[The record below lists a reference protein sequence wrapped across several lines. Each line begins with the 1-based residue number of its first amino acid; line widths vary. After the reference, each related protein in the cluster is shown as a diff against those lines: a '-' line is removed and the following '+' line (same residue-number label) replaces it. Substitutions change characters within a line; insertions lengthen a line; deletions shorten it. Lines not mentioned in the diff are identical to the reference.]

1 MHFSRILSSCCV
13 IFLLFTG
20 YSCRNTSE
28 TKQDGEKVNIKYA
41 EGFDITR
48 YPDYIKVDLRDPWD
62 TTRLLHRYLL
72 VDKKKDLPQV
82 FPTGHWYES
91 RSTVW
96 SSTLRCMAVCSMSW
110 ASQDALSVFANRNT
124 FPVPSLRDGID
135 SGRITDVG
143 NSFSPD
149 VEKIIDLS
157 PEVILVSPF
166 ENCSYGRVEKLDIP
180 IIECADY
187 MENTPLGRAEWIRF
201 IGLFTGRESQAD
213 SLFATIERQYIELCQ
228 RVSGIKNRPTVIA
241 EKKTGSTWFVPGGNS
256 YMARLFADA
265 GADYFWKDDKHAGSL
280 ALSFESVFDKAQSA
294 DFWLFKYSAPTDITL
309 RTLASEHS
317 PYSRFIAFEKGRV
330 FGCNLTRNRFFEE
343 VPLHPDLLLKDFIL
357 IFHPE
362 LFPGERCRYYHHL
375 QP

>member
-1 MHFSRILSSCCV
+1 MHFPRILSSCCV
-13 IFLLFTG
+13 ILLLFTG
-20 YSCRNTSE
+20 YSCRNTSA
-28 TKQDGEKVNIKYA
+28 TKQVGEKVNIKYA

-48 YPDYIKVDLRDPWD
+48 YPDYIRVDLRDPWD

-72 VDKKKDLPQV
+72 VDKKKDLSQSLPDGTLIRTPV
-82 FPTGHWYES
+82 DRMVVYSSVHGSMLDELGIAERIVGVCES
-91 RSTVW
+91 EYIS
-96 SSTLRCMAVCSMSW
+96 
-110 ASQDALSVFANRNT
+110 
-124 FPVPSLRDGID
+124 VPSIRDGIY
-135 SGRITDVG
+135 SGLITDVG

-157 PEVILVSPF
+157 PEAILVSPF
-166 ENCSYGRVEKLDIP
+166 ENCSYGRVEKLNIS

-187 MENTPLGRAEWIRF
+187 MENTPLGRAEWIRL

-213 SLFATIERQYIELCQ
+213 SLFAAIERQYTELCQ

-265 GADYFWKDDKHAGSL
+265 GADYFWKDDEHAGSL

-309 RTLASEHS
+309 RTLASEYS
-317 PYSRFIAFEKGRV
+317 PYSRFIAFEKGLV
-330 FGCNLTRNRFFEE
+330 FGCNLTSNRFFEE

-357 IFHPE
+357 IFHPD

>member
-13 IFLLFTG
+13 ILLLFTG
-20 YSCRNTSE
+20 YSCRNTSA

-48 YPDYIKVDLRDPWD
+48 YPDYIRVDLRDPWD

-72 VDKKKDLPQV
+72 VDKKKDLSQSLPDGTLIRTPV
-82 FPTGHWYES
+82 DRMVVYSSVHGSMLDELGIAERIVGVCES
-91 RSTVW
+91 EYIS
-96 SSTLRCMAVCSMSW
+96 
-110 ASQDALSVFANRNT
+110 
-124 FPVPSLRDGID
+124 VPSIRDGID
-135 SGRITDVG
+135 SGLITDVG

-157 PEVILVSPF
+157 PEAILVSPF
-166 ENCSYGRVEKLDIP
+166 ENCSYGRVEKLNIS

-187 MENTPLGRAEWIRF
+187 MENTPLGRAEWIRL

-213 SLFATIERQYIELCQ
+213 SLFAAIERQYTELCQ

-265 GADYFWKDDKHAGSL
+265 GADYFWKDDEHAGSL

-309 RTLASEHS
+309 RTLASEYS
-317 PYSRFIAFEKGRV
+317 PYSRFIAFEKGLV
-330 FGCNLTRNRFFEE
+330 FGCNLTSNRFFEE

-357 IFHPE
+357 IFHPD

>member
-1 MHFSRILSSCCV
+1 MHFPRILSSCCV
-13 IFLLFTG
+13 ILLLFTG
-20 YSCRNTSE
+20 YSCRNTSA
-28 TKQDGEKVNIKYA
+28 TKQVGEKVNIKYA

-48 YPDYIKVDLRDPWD
+48 YPDYIRVDLRDPWD

-72 VDKKKDLPQV
+72 VDKKKDLSQSLPDGTLIRTPV
-82 FPTGHWYES
+82 DRMVVYSSVHGSMLDELGIAERIVGVCES
-91 RSTVW
+91 EYIS
-96 SSTLRCMAVCSMSW
+96 
-110 ASQDALSVFANRNT
+110 
-124 FPVPSLRDGID
+124 VPSIRDGID
-135 SGRITDVG
+135 SGLITDVG

-157 PEVILVSPF
+157 PEAILVSPF
-166 ENCSYGRVEKLDIP
+166 ENCSYGRVEKLNIS

-187 MENTPLGRAEWIRF
+187 MENTPLGRAEWIRL

-213 SLFATIERQYIELCQ
+213 SLFAAIERQYTELCQ

-265 GADYFWKDDKHAGSL
+265 GADYFWKDDEHAGSL

-309 RTLASEHS
+309 RTLASEYS
-317 PYSRFIAFEKGRV
+317 PYSRFIAFEKGLV
-330 FGCNLTRNRFFEE
+330 FGCNLTSNRFFEE

-357 IFHPE
+357 IFHPD

>member
-1 MHFSRILSSCCV
+1 M
-13 IFLLFTG
+13 
-20 YSCRNTSE
+20 
-28 TKQDGEKVNIKYA
+28 EKVNIKYA

-48 YPDYIKVDLRDPWD
+48 YPDYIRVDLRDPWD

-72 VDKKKDLPQV
+72 VDKKKDLSQSLPDGTLIRTPV
-82 FPTGHWYES
+82 DRMVVYSSVHGSMLDELGIAERIVGVCES
-91 RSTVW
+91 EYIS
-96 SSTLRCMAVCSMSW
+96 
-110 ASQDALSVFANRNT
+110 
-124 FPVPSLRDGID
+124 VPSIRDGID
-135 SGRITDVG
+135 SGLITDVG

-157 PEVILVSPF
+157 PEAILVSPF
-166 ENCSYGRVEKLDIP
+166 ENCSYGRVEKLNIP

-187 MENTPLGRAEWIRF
+187 MENTPLGRAEWIRL

-213 SLFATIERQYIELCQ
+213 SLFAAIERQYTELCQ

-309 RTLASEHS
+309 RTLASEYS
-317 PYSRFIAFEKGRV
+317 PYSRFIAFEKGLV
-330 FGCNLTRNRFFEE
+330 FGCNLTSNRFFEE

-357 IFHPE
+357 IFHPD

>member
-13 IFLLFTG
+13 ILLLFTG
-20 YSCRNTSE
+20 YSCRNTSA

-48 YPDYIKVDLRDPWD
+48 YPDYIRVDLRDPWD

-72 VDKKKDLPQV
+72 VDKKKDLSQSLPDGTLIRTPV
-82 FPTGHWYES
+82 DRMVVYSSVHGSMLDELGIAERIVGVCES
-91 RSTVW
+91 EYIS
-96 SSTLRCMAVCSMSW
+96 
-110 ASQDALSVFANRNT
+110 
-124 FPVPSLRDGID
+124 VPSIRDGID
-135 SGRITDVG
+135 SGLITDVG

-157 PEVILVSPF
+157 PEAILVSPF
-166 ENCSYGRVEKLDIP
+166 ENCSYGRVEKLNIP

-187 MENTPLGRAEWIRF
+187 MENTPLGRAEWIRL

-213 SLFATIERQYIELCQ
+213 SLFAAIERQYTELCQ

-265 GADYFWKDDKHAGSL
+265 GADYFWKDDEHAGSL
-280 ALSFESVFDKAQSA
+280 ALSFE
-294 DFWLFKYSAPTDITL
+294 
-309 RTLASEHS
+309 
-317 PYSRFIAFEKGRV
+317 AFSIK
-330 FGCNLTRNRFFEE
+330 RNR
-343 VPLHPDLLLKDFIL
+343 PTSGCSNTPHRPI
-357 IFHPE
+357 
-362 LFPGERCRYYHHL
+362 
-375 QP
+375 

>member
-13 IFLLFTG
+13 ILLLFTG
-20 YSCRNTSE
+20 YSCRNASE

-72 VDKKKDLPQV
+72 VDKKKDLPQSLPDGTLIRTPV
-82 FPTGHWYES
+82 DRMVVYSSVHGSMLDELGIAGRIVGVCES
-91 RSTVW
+91 EYIS
-96 SSTLRCMAVCSMSW
+96 
-110 ASQDALSVFANRNT
+110 
-124 FPVPSLRDGID
+124 VPSLRDGID

-213 SLFATIERQYIELCQ
+213 SLFATIERQYIKLCQ
-228 RVSGIKNRPTVIA
+228 RVSGIKNRPTVIS

-265 GADYFWKDDKHAGSL
+265 GVDYFWKDDKHAGSL

>member
-72 VDKKKDLPQV
+72 VDKKKDLPQGLPDGTLV
-82 FPTGHWYES
+82 RIPVDRMVVYSSVHGSMLDELGIAGRIVGVCESEYISGSIVTRRNRLGTNNRRRQLLLPRCGKNHRPIARSHLGFTLRKLQLRTCRETGHSHHRMCRLYGKHTFGTS
-91 RSTVW
+91 RMDTVH
-96 SSTLRCMAVCSMSW
+96 
-110 ASQDALSVFANRNT
+110 
-124 FPVPSLRDGID
+124 
-135 SGRITDVG
+135 
-143 NSFSPD
+143 
-149 VEKIIDLS
+149 
-157 PEVILVSPF
+157 
-166 ENCSYGRVEKLDIP
+166 
-180 IIECADY
+180 
-187 MENTPLGRAEWIRF
+187 RF
-201 IGLFTGRESQAD
+201 IHRSESQAD

>member
-1 MHFSRILSSCCV
+1 MHFPRILSSCCV
-13 IFLLFTG
+13 ILLLFTG
-20 YSCRNTSE
+20 YSCRNTSA

-48 YPDYIKVDLRDPWD
+48 YPDYIRVDLRDPWD

-72 VDKKKDLPQV
+72 VDKKKDLSQSLPDGTLIRTPV
-82 FPTGHWYES
+82 DRMVVYSSVHGSMLDELGIAERIVGVCES
-91 RSTVW
+91 EYIS
-96 SSTLRCMAVCSMSW
+96 
-110 ASQDALSVFANRNT
+110 
-124 FPVPSLRDGID
+124 VPSIRDGID
-135 SGRITDVG
+135 SGLITDVG

-157 PEVILVSPF
+157 PEAILVSPF
-166 ENCSYGRVEKLDIP
+166 ENCSYGRVEKLNIS

-187 MENTPLGRAEWIRF
+187 MENTPLGRAEWIRL

-213 SLFATIERQYIELCQ
+213 SLFAAIERQYTELCQ
-228 RVSGIKNRPTVIA
+228 RVSGIKNRPTVIV

-265 GADYFWKDDKHAGSL
+265 GADYFWKDDEHAGSL

-309 RTLASEHS
+309 RTLASEYS
-317 PYSRFIAFEKGRV
+317 PYSRFIAFEKGLV
-330 FGCNLTRNRFFEE
+330 FGCNLTSNRFFEE

-357 IFHPE
+357 IFHPD